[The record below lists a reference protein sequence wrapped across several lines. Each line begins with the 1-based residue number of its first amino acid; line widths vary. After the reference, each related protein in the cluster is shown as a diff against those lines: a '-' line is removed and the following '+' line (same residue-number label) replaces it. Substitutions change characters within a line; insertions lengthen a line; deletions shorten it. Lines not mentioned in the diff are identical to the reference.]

1 MAYEDIDNFVKQF
14 TSKVPK
20 GIEVTL
26 IGRQPPA
33 FANHDNPQVDIDA
46 DYCVVIESE
55 KSAISEDELT
65 TKVIEPFKQASENL
79 VGVRLSSSQRDPD
92 GRYLLGFNIEK
103 DVDPSKAYEV
113 IDQFLTKFASSKPDG
128 VEIMLISYSH

>member
-1 MAYEDIDNFVKQF
+1 MPIFDPLFLCVQKARFNQRKTWFLCAQN
-14 TSKVPK
+14 P
-20 GIEVTL
+20 
-26 IGRQPPA
+26 
-33 FANHDNPQVDIDA
+33 NHDNPQVDVDA